1 MDDAGVETEGWDTS
15 MAVDDA
21 SIETQGRDTSMAM
34 DDVATESGQDISG
47 EKLIKA
53 SQIISPTENNS
64 ITFNRCNYGSL
75 GLTGREGGRHHHIV
89 HRKIPVTGSFLL
101 MKLEQDYSTLPLI
114 TRLLAMVYQA
124 K

>member
-1 MDDAGVETEGWDTS
+1 

-21 SIETQGRDTSMAM
+21 SVETEGRDTRMAV

-47 EKLIKA
+47 DEKLIKA

-75 GLTGREGGRHHHIV
+75 GLTGREGGTIISCIER
-89 HRKIPVTGSFLL
+89 SL
-101 MKLEQDYSTLPLI
+101 
-114 TRLLAMVYQA
+114 
-124 K
+124 

>member
-1 MDDAGVETEGWDTS
+1 MAVDDAGVETEGRDTS
-15 MAVDDA
+15 MAV
-21 SIETQGRDTSMAM
+21 

-75 GLTGREGGRHHHIV
+75 GLTGREGGTIISCIER
-89 HRKIPVTGSFLL
+89 SL
-101 MKLEQDYSTLPLI
+101 
-114 TRLLAMVYQA
+114 
-124 K
+124 